1 MVAARSEGRRG
12 GAEAV
17 MLPGR
22 WRRQP
27 TRDDR
32 GGGESQQASLDAW
45 TRGIVSGFGS
55 SCSPGQQRFSSYSL
69 DRSVVALVCTYV
81 SCRLDRV

>member
-1 MVAARSEGRRG
+1 VVAARSEGRRG

-17 MLPGR
+17 VLPGR

-45 TRGIVSGFGS
+45 TRGIVSGFGKNRVVLQAAAAIFFLF
-55 SCSPGQQRFSSYSL
+55 P
-69 DRSVVALVCTYV
+69 RSICGVFGLHVC
-81 SCRLDRV
+81 LL